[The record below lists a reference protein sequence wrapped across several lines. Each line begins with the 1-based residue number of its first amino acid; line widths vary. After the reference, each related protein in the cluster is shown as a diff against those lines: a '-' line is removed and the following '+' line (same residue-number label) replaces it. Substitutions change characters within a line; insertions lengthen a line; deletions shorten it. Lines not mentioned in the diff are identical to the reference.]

1 MDERAEIASGVA
13 VLYYL
18 YETCEA
24 IDLAALQRL
33 LGTESSKARL
43 AFKYGAPG
51 YLQFQNPPLL
61 VTAEP
66 LEWKSR
72 CQFQCRFK
80 FYDYGVV
87 SVTLQTPFSGS
98 WKEFVALSA
107 AVVGDSDLEAAVAAT
122 LDRRL
127 SNLQTA
133 LVKAHTVRMM
143 EDYAIFGVHPCGD
156 GRAGDGREGDLRDA
170 AELARTHSGAIAQL
184 LRADTSTLSDLEVA
198 EVMSGAL
205 SYYPDDLLVASWNA
219 AFVFDNPA
227 GLETTA
233 EIFEFANSQLL
244 EYRYYDEILTAQL
257 GTVYDEMANRRGRT
271 ADLLRGYS
279 YRRTA
284 RRLNTLYVEISELTE
299 KSENSLKFFG
309 DIFGSRA
316 YRLAAQKLGLN
327 EWKTLVDHKLESA
340 EVLYRSLIDEVG
352 TFRMEFMELAILL
365 ILVLELVLGLF
376 HILP

>member
-1 MDERAEIASGVA
+1 MDPSVPLGVTQPPEIASGVA
-13 VLYYL
+13 LLYYL
-18 YETCEA
+18 YETSEA
-24 IDLAALQRL
+24 IDLPVLQKL

-43 AFKYGAPG
+43 AFKYAAPE

-66 LEWKSR
+66 LDWKSR

-80 FYDYGVV
+80 FFDYGVV
-87 SVTLQTPFSGS
+87 SVTLQTPFAGS
-98 WKEFVALSA
+98 WKDFVALSA
-107 AVVGDSDLEAAVAAT
+107 AVVGDPDLEAAVSAM

-127 SNLQTA
+127 SGLQPA
-133 LVKAHTVRMM
+133 LAKPHAVRMM
-143 EDYAIFGVHPCGD
+143 EDYAIFGMHPAADSPHG
-156 GRAGDGREGDLRDA
+156 
-170 AELARTHSGAIAQL
+170 AELARQNNGPIAQL
-184 LRADTSTLSDLEVA
+184 LRGDTTSLSDQEVA

-205 SYYPDDLLVASWNA
+205 SYYPDDFLVAGWNA
-219 AFVFDNPA
+219 AFVFDSPS

-257 GTVYDEMANRRGRT
+257 GAVYDEMARRGRT
-271 ADLLRGYS
+271 ANLLRGYG

-284 RRLNTLYVEISELTE
+284 RRLNALYVEISELTE

-309 DIFGSRA
+309 DIFASRA

-340 EVLYRSLIDEVG
+340 EVLYRSLIDEVSA
-352 TFRMEFMELAILL
+352 FRMEFMELAILL
-365 ILVLELVLGLF
+365 ILIIELVLSVF
-376 HILP
+376 HVLPT